1 MYIYIYIYII
11 IYDYIWLYMII
22 YDYIWLYMI
31 IYDYIWLYM
40 IVYDYILLYIIYC
53 YVYYYIYIHMN
64 IYIYIYEYEYIIL
77 CMTMAIYYMI
87 LITYITVYCI
97 CLSNDCNVHWC
108 WTMIRAFCHCSTLV
122 LHRLP
127 WFQAHGLP
135 ATELRSWNSVTMCH
149 VCSLYFP
156 KTKLYPR
163 SLILTILDMHI
174 TVYPV
179 FLLRFV
185 FFKPEIIAGVLALTS
200 AATAP
205 WWSSELNSW
214 WKECNSKGCLLVWN
228 PGCPFSNF
236 IEHPRKP
243 ALQTFPPNS
252 WFWAQKALP

>member
-1 MYIYIYIYII
+1 
-11 IYDYIWLYMII
+11 MII

-31 IYDYIWLYM
+31 IYDYIWLHM
-40 IVYDYILLYIIYC
+40 IIYDCIWLYIIIYYILLCI
-53 YVYYYIYIHMN
+53 YYIYIFIW
-64 IYIYIYEYEYIIL
+64 IYIYIWIWIYNIMYDYGYILYDTYNLYYSIL
-77 CMTMAIYYMI
+77 YM
-87 LITYITVYCI
+87 LIKWLQCSLVLNY
-97 CLSNDCNVHWC
+97 DQG
-108 WTMIRAFCHCSTLV
+108 FCHCSTLV